1 MFVLKPTNQFDKD
14 VRLMKNRSTKN
25 ADFIKDFLF
34 KLEIDGAVGIEKKY
48 RPHKLIGNY
57 NNNWEAHIKPDLLI
71 IWFEVTEE
79 RVIILLRVGT
89 HSDLF

>member
-1 MFVLKPTNQFDKD
+1 MFVLKPTNQFNKD

-48 RPHKLIGNY
+48 RPNLIKSWNT
-57 NNNWEAHIKPDLLI
+57 
-71 IWFEVTEE
+71 F
-79 RVIILLRVGT
+79 
-89 HSDLF
+89 